1 MSGMSI
7 WEILLLGVGLS
18 MDAFAV
24 SICKGLSVKK
34 VKWQHLLCVGAYF
47 GIFQALMPTLGYFLG
62 TTFSNLI
69 DQFDH
74 WVAFILLA
82 IIGVNMVREA
92 LSKDEDE
99 TNDDFGFKTM
109 LLLAIATSIDAL
121 AVGVTFALEGTDIAL
136 AAGLIGLTTF
146 TLSPI
151 GLLVGNRFGLL
162 VVDECHHLPG
172 AVYSQL
178 AKFSIAPYRL
188 GLTATPERMDG
199 LDSLYGR
206 LLGPICYRRE
216 ITDLPEC
223 EVLSPYD
230 TITLETQLDSDE
242 QDEYRRAHECYI
254 NFVRQ
259 NRIDFSSPRG
269 WVIHVI

>member
-121 AVGVTFALEGTDIAL
+121 AVGLSFAILGTPVWTPSLVIGVVCAVITAVGVYLGKAL
-136 AAGLIGLTTF
+136 ANLCAVNGWAELLGGLTLLAIACN
-146 TLSPI
+146 TLREHN
-151 GLLVGNRFGLL
+151 VFG
-162 VVDECHHLPG
+162 
-172 AVYSQL
+172 
-178 AKFSIAPYRL
+178 
-188 GLTATPERMDG
+188 
-199 LDSLYGR
+199 
-206 LLGPICYRRE
+206 
-216 ITDLPEC
+216 
-223 EVLSPYD
+223 
-230 TITLETQLDSDE
+230 
-242 QDEYRRAHECYI
+242 
-254 NFVRQ
+254 
-259 NRIDFSSPRG
+259 
-269 WVIHVI
+269 

>member
-92 LSKDEDE
+92 LSKDKDEDE
-99 TNDDFGFKTM
+99 ANDDFGFKTM

-121 AVGVTFALEGTDIAL
+121 AVGVTFALEGTDIARRWPDWSDDVHAL
-136 AAGLIGLTTF
+136 AHRSAGR
-146 TLSPI
+146 SPLRAALQEQ
-151 GLLVGNRFGLL
+151 G
-162 VVDECHHLPG
+162 G
-172 AVYSQL
+172 AGRRSG
-178 AKFSIAPYRL
+178 ADWHRL
-188 GLTATPERMDG
+188 E
-199 LDSLYGR
+199 DS
-206 LLGPICYRRE
+206 
-216 ITDLPEC
+216 
-223 EVLSPYD
+223 
-230 TITLETQLDSDE
+230 
-242 QDEYRRAHECYI
+242 A
-254 NFVRQ
+254 
-259 NRIDFSSPRG
+259 
-269 WVIHVI
+269 

>member
-99 TNDDFGFKTM
+99 TNDDFGFQTM

-136 AAGLIGLTTF
+136 AACLIGLTTF

-151 GLLVGNRFGLL
+151 GLLVGNRFGLRYKSKAEL
-162 VVDECHHLPG
+162 VGGLVLIGNLIRD
-172 AVYSQL
+172 QL
-178 AKFSIAPYRL
+178 LKVRDWNVGSAMSMILIALSAGIYLLYRKVGGDDL
-188 GLTATPERMDG
+188 GVM
-199 LDSLYGR
+199 
-206 LLGPICYRRE
+206 
-216 ITDLPEC
+216 
-223 EVLSPYD
+223 
-230 TITLETQLDSDE
+230 
-242 QDEYRRAHECYI
+242 
-254 NFVRQ
+254 
-259 NRIDFSSPRG
+259 
-269 WVIHVI
+269 

>member
-1 MSGMSI
+1 MSI

-121 AVGVTFALEGTDIAL
+121 AIGVTVAFLDVNIVPAISVIGCTTFCLSFVGVI
-136 AAGLIGLTTF
+136 
-146 TLSPI
+146 
-151 GLLVGNRFGLL
+151 VGNFFGARYKRRAELSG
-162 VVDECHHLPG
+162 G
-172 AVYSQL
+172 AIL
-178 AKFSIAPYRL
+178 I
-188 GLTATPERMDG
+188 
-199 LDSLYGR
+199 
-206 LLGPICYRRE
+206 LLGIKILME
-216 ITDLPEC
+216 HLGI
-223 EVLSPYD
+223 
-230 TITLETQLDSDE
+230 I
-242 QDEYRRAHECYI
+242 
-254 NFVRQ
+254 
-259 NRIDFSSPRG
+259 G
-269 WVIHVI
+269 